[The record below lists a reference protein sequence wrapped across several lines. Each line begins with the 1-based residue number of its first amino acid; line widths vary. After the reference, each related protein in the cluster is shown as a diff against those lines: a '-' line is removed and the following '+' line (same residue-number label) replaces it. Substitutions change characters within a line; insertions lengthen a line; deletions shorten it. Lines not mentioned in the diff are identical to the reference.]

1 MLYSNLTCIKLF
13 HLAATHYNGII
24 DQMTLGLRFIDETFG
39 ADARPTVAWHIDP
52 FGHSAE
58 QASLFS
64 LMSFDGFFFGRIDS
78 ADKVNLF
85 IELLLILFINEE

>member
-1 MLYSNLTCIKLF
+1 
-13 HLAATHYNGII
+13 
-24 DQMTLGLRFIDETFG
+24 MTLGLRFIEDTFG

-64 LMSFDGFFFGRIDS
+64 LMSFDGFFFGRIDE
-78 ADKVNLF
+78 ADKVNYNYQVQ
-85 IELLLILFINEE
+85 LLKNECIIFFS